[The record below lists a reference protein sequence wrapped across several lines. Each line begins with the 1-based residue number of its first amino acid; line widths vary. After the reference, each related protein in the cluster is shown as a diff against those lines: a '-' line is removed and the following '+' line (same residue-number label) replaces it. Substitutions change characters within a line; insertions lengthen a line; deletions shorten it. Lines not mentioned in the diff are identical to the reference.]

1 MCQMFRLMSS
11 ICCRP
16 EQNIHAA
23 DQIVQFAPVDIDQLQ
38 CLMLFAAE
46 VKIPTAFLIEKGIE
60 PLQLQIAG
68 GTVEYLRR
76 VLAQK

>member
-1 MCQMFRLMSS
+1 MPDVPVDEQHLLW
-11 ICCRP
+11 P

>member
-1 MCQMFRLMSS
+1 
-11 ICCRP
+11 
-16 EQNIHAA
+16 
-23 DQIVQFAPVDIDQLQ
+23 
-38 CLMLFAAE
+38 MLFAAE